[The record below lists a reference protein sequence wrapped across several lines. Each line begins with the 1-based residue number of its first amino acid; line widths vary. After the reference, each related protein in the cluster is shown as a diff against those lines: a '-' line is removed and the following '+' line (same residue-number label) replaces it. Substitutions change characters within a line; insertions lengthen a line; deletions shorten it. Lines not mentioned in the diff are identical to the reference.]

1 MGKSG
6 GVDGYGAG
14 IHPPVGNGAQMVVTL
29 RWVLI
34 VATSY
39 LVLFSR
45 PPSAVG
51 PAEALFVA
59 AYLTSNLVL
68 APLLREP
75 GRQRLLEI
83 VIVLVDTTAIT
94 VAHLLTGFA
103 WDGSFVLYFLVLF
116 LCALTEQI
124 GLVVSAALIIATFH
138 LYTLSHFVAFEDLVD
153 TGELMRIPFLF
164 AAALLF
170 GYLGQ
175 NARRRERWEGEQRAR
190 AARLEF
196 LSAVSHD
203 LKNPLYVIQSLADL
217 LLSED
222 DGKLNASQVDLA
234 NRIHATARQVT
245 NLALNLIDA
254 ERIEAGRLTLQQRH
268 VGLDAVVREALQL
281 ARSASELKGI
291 QLTAT
296 IAPNLP
302 PAYVDPVQTERVIAN
317 VLTNAV
323 KFTPQGGKVAL
334 TLQRA
339 CDALVLAVTDSGPGI
354 LPDQLPG
361 LFEKYQRGR
370 ANGRVEG
377 SGLGMFIVRAIVE
390 AQGGSVGISSTVG
403 RGTSVTVSFPAAPS
417 TAVERLREEVR
428 SRPVSVWAA
437 TAKRA

>member
-1 MGKSG
+1 MNASG
-6 GVDGYGAG
+6 EVDNHVQGGSAG
-14 IHPPVGNGAQMVVTL
+14 GGGGLHMVVIL

-34 VATSY
+34 VATCY

-45 PPSAVG
+45 PLASVG
-51 PAEALFVA
+51 PEEALFVA
-59 AYLTSNLVL
+59 AYLASNLVL
-68 APLLREP
+68 APLLRAP

-124 GLVVSAALIIATFH
+124 GLVVSAALIIASLH
-138 LYTLSHFVAFEDLVD
+138 LYTLSHFVALGKLIDS
-153 TGELMRIPFLF
+153 GELMRIPFLF

-175 NARRRERWEGEQRAR
+175 SARRREREEGEQRAR

-217 LLSED
+217 LLSGD
-222 DGKLNASQVDLA
+222 DGKLNAAQADLA

-254 ERIEAGRLTLQQRH
+254 ERIEAGRLTLQQRY
-268 VGLDAVVREALQL
+268 VSLAEVVDEALQL
-281 ARSASELKGI
+281 ARSAGELKGI
-291 QLTAT
+291 QVTSAV
-296 IAPNLP
+296 APNLP
-302 PAYVDPVQTERVIAN
+302 PVFVDPVQTERVIAN
-317 VLTNAV
+317 VLTNAI
-323 KFTPQGGKVAL
+323 KFTPPEGKVAL
-334 TLQRA
+334 TLRRA
-339 CDALVLAVTDSGPGI
+339 GEVLELIVTDSGPGI
-354 LPDQLPG
+354 LPEQLPR

-370 ANGRVEG
+370 SSGRVEG

-390 AQGGSVGISSTVG
+390 AEGGTVGISSTVG
-403 RGTSVTVSFPAAPS
+403 RGTSVKVCFPAAS
-417 TAVERLREEVR
+417 SAAVERNRGPAASL
-428 SRPVSVWAA
+428 PAGAWA
-437 TAKRA
+437 TAAKSL